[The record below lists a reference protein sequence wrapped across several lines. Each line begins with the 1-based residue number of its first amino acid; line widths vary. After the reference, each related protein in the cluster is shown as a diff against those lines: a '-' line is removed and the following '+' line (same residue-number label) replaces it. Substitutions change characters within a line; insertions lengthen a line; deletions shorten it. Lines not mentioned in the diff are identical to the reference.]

1 MTRFYPFVRTDQ
13 TENPASE
20 ITDQL
25 ASYQASLVS
34 QAQGETPF
42 PLSIEKFKVWV
53 TSWRFYMGIWPGQF
67 LDIGGLFL
75 DLLYPLLNSIQSS
88 GALEK
93 VIIQQI
99 PKSEAIY

>member
-1 MTRFYPFVRTDQ
+1 MTRFYPFVRTVQ

-25 ASYQASLVS
+25 ASYQAS
-34 QAQGETPF
+34 AQGETPF

-99 PKSEAIY
+99 PKSEAI